1 MIAGPRQSMYGT
13 AGGEATAGTLSFC
26 RGEFMSTINERIA
39 REVMGWSPTFAI
51 RKGDYFYRPGAHGY
65 TTCLC
70 DAGRYT
76 KEEAERHLCRGEIMD
91 IVPFPMPQPDTNPA
105 DAMAVLKV
113 CAEKTD
119 QVSITQ
125 CEGDWAVCEGDGN
138 GDSYPEGE
146 GKTLEA
152 AICNFALKLFSP
164 RSPGVQ
170 P

>member
-39 REVMGWSPTFAI
+39 REVFGWKDIELFYPPCQI
-51 RKGDYFYRPGAHGY
+51 GEVPRKPFLRAFRCDGFWAKLPDY
-65 TTCLC
+65 
-70 DAGRYT
+70 
-76 KEEAERHLCRGEIMD
+76 
-91 IVPFPMPQPDTNPA
+91 DTNPA
-105 DAMAVLKV
+105 DALAVLKV

-164 RSPGVQ
+164 AAQAFNPDDK
-170 P
+170 